1 MIQLNGSAY
10 VIFHGHVY
18 SSLFKAPC
26 GLWRTGS
33 YRDVIATDFSELSL
47 DPPWR
52 GRWYIFWRASVT
64 FRQQQGLSE
73 ADQQDF
79 TYWLLKNAYVYTYIY
94 VCIYIWFYIFIFRE
108 GGREGERDGEKHLC
122 ERETLVGCLSFL
134 PWPPGI
140 KPAVQACA
148 LTRNL
153 NQQPIA
159 LQDIAQ
165 PTETHPS
172 GQHARIIRCFVY
184 PGTGY
189 SWTSLTCSFIF
200 SRVLFV

>member
-1 MIQLNGSAY
+1 MVHFLKSIRHLSATAGSEWSRSTGL
-10 VIFHGHVY
+10 H
-18 SSLFKAPC
+18 LLAPEKC
-26 GLWRTGS
+26 
-33 YRDVIATDFSELSL
+33 I
-47 DPPWR
+47 
-52 GRWYIFWRASVT
+52 
-64 FRQQQGLSE
+64 
-73 ADQQDF
+73 
-79 TYWLLKNAYVYTYIY
+79 
-94 VCIYIWFYIFIFRE
+94 CIYIHICVYIDIWFYIFIFRE

-159 LQDIAQ
+159 LQDNAQ